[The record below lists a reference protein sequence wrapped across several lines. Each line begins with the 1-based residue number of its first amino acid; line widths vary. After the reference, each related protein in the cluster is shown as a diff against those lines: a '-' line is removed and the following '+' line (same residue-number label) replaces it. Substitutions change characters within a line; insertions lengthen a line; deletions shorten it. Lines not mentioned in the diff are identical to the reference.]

1 MPATVRM
8 LSIRLKS
15 LAKRLT
21 GLRDDGDPPM
31 KKPFSMVVLLN
42 LGHTLDHLFMLIFPT
57 VVIVLAPEFGRP
69 YAEMLPL
76 ALGGFI
82 AFGAGSIPAGW
93 LGDRWSRHG
102 MMVVFFI
109 GIGLAS
115 ILTAFARTPFEI
127 AAGLTLVG
135 LFAAIY
141 HPVGIAMLV
150 KDEPKLGMALGIN
163 GVAGNLG
170 LAFAAILSGALAD
183 LVSWRAAFIVPG
195 VFSVALGIWFAVAV
209 PRALADAAPAKK
221 TSKPVAQV
229 DRARVFAVL
238 VVATVCGGV
247 IFNATTVA
255 MPKIFDER
263 LSDLTNSAFGVGAFV
278 CVVYVLAALAQ
289 LCVGRM
295 IDRGSLRAV
304 FIPIAMMQA
313 PLLFLA
319 GSTTDWAMLTVATA
333 MMFFVFGQIPINDAM
348 VAKYID
354 DRWRSRAY
362 ALRYVLS
369 FSASATAV
377 PLIAILHAQTGGF
390 RAVFMVLSALALLI
404 FAAALAFPAPK
415 ASEGSLAV
423 GD

>member
-1 MPATVRM
+1 MTKK
-8 LSIRLKS
+8 LS
-15 LAKRLT
+15 
-21 GLRDDGDPPM
+21 M
-31 KKPFSMVVLLN
+31 KVLLN

-57 VVIVLAPEFGRP
+57 VVIVLAPEFGMP
-69 YAEMLPL
+69 YSEMLPL

-93 LGDRWSRHG
+93 LGDHWSRHG
-102 MMVVFFI
+102 MMIVFFI

-115 ILTAFARTPFEI
+115 ILTSFARTSFEI

-150 KDEPKLGMALGIN
+150 KDEPRLGMTLGIN

-170 LAFAAILSGALAD
+170 LAFAALLSGALAD
-183 LVSWRAAFIVPG
+183 LVGWRAAFIVPG
-195 VFSVALGIWFAVAV
+195 VVSVALGIWFAIAV
-209 PRALADAAPAKK
+209 PKALADAAGSKKSGKPAI
-221 TSKPVAQV
+221 PV
-229 DRARVFAVL
+229 DRARVFTIL
-238 VVATVCGGV
+238 VVSTICGGV

-263 LSDLTNSAFGVGAFV
+263 LAALTSTAFGVGAFV
-278 CVVYVLAALAQ
+278 CGVYVLAALAQ
-289 LCVGRM
+289 LCVGQM
-295 IDRGSLRAV
+295 IDRGSLRTV
-304 FIPIAMMQA
+304 FIPVAMMQA
-313 PLLFLA
+313 PLLYLA

-390 RAVFMVLSALALLI
+390 RAVFMVLSAMALLI
-404 FAAALAFPAPK
+404 FAAALFFPRPRADVPAAAP
-415 ASEGSLAV
+415 AE
-423 GD
+423 